1 MTTYAYARVSTEEQ
15 NEARQLEVLKL
26 AGYTEG
32 KLYVEKASGKDTNR
46 PELQALIKAVDKND
60 VVIVSSMDRL
70 ARSLKDLMGLVEA
83 FTNNGVAVKFIK
95 ENLTFSGE
103 DNPIAKLQLAILGGV
118 AEFERALI
126 KSRQREGIL
135 IAKEKGV
142 YKGRKPIQGL
152 ADKML
157 EIKTR
162 IANGET
168 KSSIAKEL
176 KISRETLYQ
185 YLAKTNQLNS

>member
-1 MTTYAYARVSTEEQ
+1 
-15 NEARQLEVLKL
+15 
-26 AGYTEG
+26 
-32 KLYVEKASGKDTNR
+32 
-46 PELQALIKAVDKND
+46 
-60 VVIVSSMDRL
+60 MDRL

>member
-1 MTTYAYARVSTEEQ
+1 
-15 NEARQLEVLKL
+15 
-26 AGYTEG
+26 
-32 KLYVEKASGKDTNR
+32 
-46 PELQALIKAVDKND
+46 LQALIKAVDKND